1 MKQKLLLKNSK
12 GKQPRRRQPNTRGGW
27 VMLHSMFPMPL
38 EKYQHVMKVALNMD
52 LNSGGHKIVAV
63 RREPMRQIEPVPI
76 TFAKMHMKLLRLYW
90 ESPNRKKGTQALQ
103 EMRDHLNSNKLYRYL
118 RNRTMRR

>member
-12 GKQPRRRQPNTRGGW
+12 GKQPRRRQPNTRAGW
-27 VMLHSMFPMPL
+27 VMLHPMLPISL
-38 EKYQHVMKVALNMD
+38 EKYQHVMRVALNMD

-90 ESPNRKKGTQALQ
+90 ETPSRKKGAQALQ
-103 EMRDHLNSNKLYRYL
+103 EMRDNLNSIKLYRYL
-118 RNRTMRR
+118 KSRTMNR